1 MGVDGFGE
9 VEGSLGG
16 FSAVAVSGGLK
27 GGRRNR
33 EGEGRGIEGERVGG
47 GGSLGVKEKEGVE
60 WLYIYVKIT
69 TKYPIIHS
77 ELYF

>member
-1 MGVDGFGE
+1 MKKGVDGFGE

-33 EGEGRGIEGERVGG
+33 EREGRNWVFRRVREERTKMVRRWGKVSAECVEGGR
-47 GGSLGVKEKEGVE
+47 SSSFCL
-60 WLYIYVKIT
+60 ID
-69 TKYPIIHS
+69 
-77 ELYF
+77 

>member
-1 MGVDGFGE
+1 MKKGVDGFGE

-33 EGEGRGIEGERVGG
+33 EGEGRAIERESEAEG
-47 GGSLGVKEKEGVE
+47 GGSLVFKVKGRGVFGS
-60 WLYIYVKIT
+60 LR
-69 TKYPIIHS
+69 
-77 ELYF
+77 